1 MIRLSLSDLSCT
13 PYITAVLAIVSL
25 LLLLLLQPIHVI
37 GTLQQ
42 ATEEQQQ
49 QKLDLATGTKLTQVS
64 SLSFPP
70 SPQISNNN
78 NNDSNSSDT
87 TQTQTGLNKSII
99 YDNSTY
105 GIKFQSPYG
114 WNKVE
119 ILFGRITTIEFTS
132 PAGNATSGAQLPAQV
147 MISIERGLGNV
158 TTLGEYSKA
167 SDKLLHAILG
177 NFNSTASKPTTLSG
191 QPAIA
196 RVLDIKQPASGI
208 HIDIAQVFTIKDGKA
223 YSISYAAPASKYF
236 SYFPILQR
244 IINSFQITK

>member
-1 MIRLSLSDLSCT
+1 LIRLSLSGLSSS
-13 PYITAVLAIVSL
+13 PYIAVLAIVL
-25 LLLLLLQPIHVI
+25 VLLLLQPISII
-37 GTLQQ
+37 GTLRQ
-42 ATEEQQQ
+42 AMAEQQQ
-49 QKLDLATGTKLTQVS
+49 QPDLATGTILTQAS

-70 SPQISNNN
+70 STQIDDSNNN
-78 NNDSNSSDT
+78 NSSDT
-87 TQTQTGLNKSII
+87 TQTGLNKSII

-119 ILFGRITTIEFTS
+119 ILFGRITNIEFTS
-132 PAGNATSGAQLPAQV
+132 PTGNATSGAQLPAQV

-158 TTLGEYSKA
+158 TTLGQYSQV

-196 RVLDIKQPASGI
+196 RVLDVKQPASGI
-208 HIDIAQVFTIKDGKA
+208 HINIAQVFTIKDSKA
-223 YSISYAAPASKYF
+223 YSISYAAPASTYF

>member
-1 MIRLSLSDLSCT
+1 M
-13 PYITAVLAIVSL
+13 A
-25 LLLLLLQPIHVI
+25 
-37 GTLQQ
+37 
-42 ATEEQQQ
+42 EQQQ
-49 QKLDLATGTKLTQVS
+49 QPDLATGTILTQAS

-70 SPQISNNN
+70 STQIDDSNNN
-78 NNDSNSSDT
+78 NSSDT
-87 TQTQTGLNKSII
+87 TQTGLNKSII

-119 ILFGRITTIEFTS
+119 ILFGRITNIEFTS
-132 PAGNATSGAQLPAQV
+132 PRGNGTSGAQLPAQV

-158 TTLGEYSKA
+158 TTLGQYSEV

-208 HIDIAQVFTIKDGKA
+208 HINIAQVFTIKDSKA
-223 YSISYAAPASKYF
+223 YSISYAAPASTYF

>member
-1 MIRLSLSDLSCT
+1 MKSIPLIRLSLSDLSCS
-13 PYITAVLAIVSL
+13 PYIAVPAIVL
-25 LLLLLLQPIHVI
+25 VLLLLLLQPTSIT
-37 GTLQQ
+37 GTLRQAMAEPQQ
-42 ATEEQQQ
+42 
-49 QKLDLATGTKLTQVS
+49 LDLATGAKPTQVS
-64 SLSFPP
+64 SLSFTP
-70 SPQISNNN
+70 STQIDDNNN
-78 NNDSNSSDT
+78 NSSDT
-87 TQTQTGLNKSII
+87 PQTGLNKSII

-119 ILFGRITTIEFTS
+119 ILFGRITNIEFTS
-132 PAGNATSGAQLPAQV
+132 PTGNATNGAQLPAQV
-147 MISIERGLGNV
+147 MISIERGLENV
-158 TTLGEYSKA
+158 TTLGQYSQV

-196 RVLDIKQPASGI
+196 RVLDVKQPASGI
-208 HIDIAQVFTIKDGKA
+208 HINIAQVFTIKDGKA
-223 YSISYAAPASKYF
+223 YSISYAAPASTYF